1 MLFLKDE
8 GTFQRWPLLLVGQH
22 GALQEYPCPG
32 DRSVFRDKVQ
42 GGRMCP
48 WDLMFMLLDFRAF
61 LYRDDLGFAC
71 PSVPTEIPLEPC
83 ATLRELCRPICS
95 ALKPERAILKLR
107 WHNLI

>member
-1 MLFLKDE
+1 MLSLEYVVFERQE

-48 WDLMFMLLDFRAF
+48 WDLMFVLLDFRAF
-61 LYRDDLGFAC
+61 LYRDDLGLRVPLCPQKFRWNRAPHAVSFAG
-71 PSVPTEIPLEPC
+71 L
-83 ATLRELCRPICS
+83 S
-95 ALKPERAILKLR
+95 AVR
-107 WHNLI
+107 